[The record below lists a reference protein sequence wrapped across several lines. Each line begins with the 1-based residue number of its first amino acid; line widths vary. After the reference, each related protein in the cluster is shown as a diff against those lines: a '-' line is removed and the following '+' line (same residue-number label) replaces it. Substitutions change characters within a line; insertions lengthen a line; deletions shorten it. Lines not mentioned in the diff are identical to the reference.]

1 MPIPCSL
8 YHFFSVVQLETGD
21 RELGEA
27 NRKFQIPGNK
37 RITGPYG
44 LTLGEIPNKGEREP
58 VENISRG

>member
-8 YHFFSVVQLETGD
+8 YRFFSLVQLETGD

-44 LTLGEIPNKGEREP
+44 DDIR
-58 VENISRG
+58 